1 MAFDPY
7 RKFAACVFCGARNNL
22 TREHL
27 FGHSLAQFL
36 SVKQNWMAPQIV
48 VTRPGRLAQIKRGS
62 SPITSVAPPLLCGA
76 CNSGRLGLVMQ
87 SSLPLLESLCE
98 GQKTV
103 LTDHDRVILRRYC
116 ERFAAIVDV
125 CTSNEQVSDMTPQQA
140 ASFQVQLQHQKPAI
154 TTFGSRNAWLDGAHL
169 EAVTTYIGHHQG
181 LLGLNPDLNVTH
193 QPDFDG
199 SWKRITFVVKHL
211 AVCID
216 VGKPDISVPS
226 SFHVLSAATSFP
238 TLPPATYDD
247 YLALW
252 YEDQKVLFLR
262 TFLRFPDAVREW
274 EDHLRSGKRAEEFW
288 VLKH

>member
-7 RKFAACVFCGARNNL
+7 RKFSACVFCGARDNL

-36 SVKQNWMAPQIV
+36 GVKQNWVAPRIV
-48 VTRPGRLAQIKRGS
+48 VNRPTPLAQIKYGS
-62 SPITSVAPPLLCGA
+62 SPITSVAPALLCGA
-76 CNSGRLGLVMQ
+76 CNSGPLGLVMQ
-87 SSLPLLESLCE
+87 HSLPLLERLCE
-98 GQKTV
+98 SQKTDLV
-103 LTDHDRVILRRYC
+103 DDDRVNLRRYC

-154 TTFGSRNAWLDGAHL
+154 TTFGSRKVWLDGAPL
-169 EAVTTYIGHHQG
+169 QMVTTYVGHHQG

-199 SWKRITFVVKHL
+199 TWKRITFVVKHL

-216 VGKPDISVPS
+216 VGKPNISVPP

-238 TLPPATYDD
+238 TLPAVTYDD

-252 YEDQKVLFLR
+252 YQDQKVLFLR
-262 TFLRFPDAVREW
+262 TFLRFADAVREW

-288 VLKH
+288 LLQH